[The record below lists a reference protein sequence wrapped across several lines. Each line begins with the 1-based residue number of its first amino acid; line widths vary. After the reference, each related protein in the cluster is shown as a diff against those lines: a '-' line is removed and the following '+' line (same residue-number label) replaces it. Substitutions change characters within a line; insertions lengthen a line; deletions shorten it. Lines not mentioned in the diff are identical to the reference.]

1 MAGPRFSG
9 VFLYL
14 CLCVSSCQRNLNHS
28 QCMYWRMSQF
38 LQRTGQAMNKD
49 AQVRHSTQLVL
60 FIFKLFHIFNV
71 RNWMN
76 KSSCLWRLSLT
87 GSWGGG
93 TSWTEKPKPPSSQ
106 PLPPIYPGEP
116 GCLLQE
122 RHPGNIL
129 VRCQNHLDCLPLLWR
144 SSINTLIWARHPASK
159 TEVGWRPEG

>member
-14 CLCVSSCQRNLNHS
+14 CLCVSSCQHNLNHS

-93 TSWTEKPKPPSSQ
+93 GAGAS
-106 PLPPIYPGEP
+106 PIYLRARRE
-116 GCLLQE
+116 
-122 RHPGNIL
+122 H
-129 VRCQNHLDCLPLLWR
+129 VDR
-144 SSINTLIWARHPASK
+144 SSIWHPEQRSPNLPLPSHFLQFILGNLGVSSK
-159 TEVGWRPEG
+159 RDTQETS

>member
-14 CLCVSSCQRNLNHS
+14 CLCVSSCQHNLNHS

-71 RNWMN
+71 RNWMD

-93 TSWTEKPKPPSSQ
+93 LEPLPSTLEREGNTWTGHQSDILNREAQTSLFPATSSNLSWGTWVSPPRETPRKHPSQVSKPPGLSSFTV
-106 PLPPIYPGEP
+106 E
-116 GCLLQE
+116 E
-122 RHPGNIL
+122 
-129 VRCQNHLDCLPLLWR
+129 
-144 SSINTLIWARHPASK
+144 
-159 TEVGWRPEG
+159 

>member
-14 CLCVSSCQRNLNHS
+14 CLCVSSCQHNLNHS

-93 TSWTEKPKPPSSQ
+93 AGASPIYLRARREHQSDILNREAQTSLFPATSSNLSWGTWVSPPRETPRKHPSQVSKPPGLSSFTV
-106 PLPPIYPGEP
+106 E
-116 GCLLQE
+116 E
-122 RHPGNIL
+122 
-129 VRCQNHLDCLPLLWR
+129 
-144 SSINTLIWARHPASK
+144 
-159 TEVGWRPEG
+159 